1 MKIIFRFIVVVL
13 IACCLSC
20 GLPSSPASPRSW
32 LDIVEHARRAQNA
45 HNMQSWKLTPS
56 PEDPN
61 ALWIWLDSGR
71 LLPQTDPPSRQL
83 LISVGCFLAA
93 AEDAA
98 AARGLKLSWN
108 LFPKGAWNPAR
119 PADAPVAA
127 MSKAPD
133 PQASAQEKLDALSS
147 ATVKY
152 GVVPLVF
159 SKDFFDSQETRY
171 SGGGIRFTWILEP
184 GRLEK
189 IKRIVSDA
197 YALEMSL
204 PRTLDESY
212 LNTRFNGNQRRMKP
226 WGITLLPNF
235 PAWAIPL
242 VDVWETLFPESRQDY
257 AKSSMKLFS
266 SAVDSSKAILVVA
279 TQGNTPELQVRTGVP
294 LQRLWMEVVFAG
306 GSLLPLSQALQEY
319 PEMRELRSAI
329 HREAS
334 QPGETIQM
342 LLSLGKPKGGFL
354 RSPRIP
360 ASELFAPKVQK

>member
-1 MKIIFRFIVVVL
+1 MKIISRFIVVVL
-13 IACCLSC
+13 ITCCLSC
-20 GLPSSPASPRSW
+20 GISSSPPSPGSW

-98 AARGLKLSWN
+98 AVRGLKLSWN
-108 LFPKGAWNPAR
+108 LFPSGTWNPAR
-119 PADAPVAA
+119 PAEAPVAA
-127 MSKAPD
+127 LSKAPD
-133 PQASAQEKLDALSS
+133 PQASPQEKLDALSS

-152 GVVPLVF
+152 RVTPFVF

-171 SGGGIRFTWILEP
+171 SGGGVRFTWILEP
-184 GRLEK
+184 DRLEK

-197 YALEMSL
+197 YALEMTL

-242 VDVWETLFPESRQDY
+242 IDIWETLFPESRQDY
-257 AKSSMKLFS
+257 AKSS
-266 SAVDSSKAILVVA
+266 I
-279 TQGNTPELQVRTGVP
+279 
-294 LQRLWMEVVFAG
+294 
-306 GSLLPLSQALQEY
+306 
-319 PEMRELRSAI
+319 
-329 HREAS
+329 
-334 QPGETIQM
+334 
-342 LLSLGKPKGGFL
+342 
-354 RSPRIP
+354 
-360 ASELFAPKVQK
+360 ELFFFRG